1 MAYSQIQ
8 RFIETIIIASLGG
21 FLFHVLSLP
30 LPWLLGALTFVMLW
44 QGFTKRE
51 ASLPGSLKNAGLII
65 IGIYFGLYFTTDT
78 FKTIWPYFLPYIL
91 LTCILILASIMLGAV
106 VTKWI
111 AVDKITSIFASIPG
125 GLTEM
130 TIASEALHA
139 KSAFVVIFQTIRLM
153 TVLFTI
159 PTSMTYL
166 FSEEAQSAAGEAVAS
181 VTFGD
186 WNYLWFIFPVLIALF
201 ARNKLPAGIIIGA
214 LGVTAVMNVSPIEL
228 AQVPTSLMNAGQV
241 MIGASLGK
249 NILFRDLKKGGKYC
263 LVYFGLS
270 LVLIIIAFGLGMLL
284 AHFTTL
290 NYATAILSIAPG
302 GLFEMVLT
310 AYNVGGDPAV
320 VSALQLTRI
329 LVIVAF
335 VPPLIGWWFGKRR
348 NHQSQHEI

>member
-1 MAYSQIQ
+1 MKNTQIQ
-8 RFIETIIIASLGG
+8 RLIETIIIATLGG
-21 FLFHVLSLP
+21 YLFNIASLP

-51 ASLPGSLKNAGLII
+51 ASLPGSIKNAGLII
-65 IGIYFGLYFTTDT
+65 IGIYFGLYFTAET
-78 FKTIWPYFLPYIL
+78 FQTIWPYFLPYIL
-91 LTCILILASIMLGAV
+91 LTCVLILASIMLGV
-106 VTKWI
+106 MVTKWI

-159 PTSMTYL
+159 PTAMTYF
-166 FSEEAQSAAGEAVAS
+166 FSEEAHAATGHAAESVAVGGWS
-181 VTFGD
+181 
-186 WNYLWFIFPVLIALF
+186 YLWFIIPVLIAILV
-201 ARNKLPAGIIIGA
+201 RNKIPAGIIIGA

-228 AQVPTSLMNAGQV
+228 AAVPPFLMNAGQV

-270 LVLIIIAFGLGMLL
+270 LAIIIIAFGLGTLL
-284 AHFTTL
+284 ANFTTL

-329 LVIVAF
+329 LVIVTG
-335 VPPLIGWWFGKRR
+335 VPPLIGWWYGKRR
-348 NHQSQHEI
+348 T

>member
-1 MAYSQIQ
+1 MKNTQI
-8 RFIETIIIASLGG
+8 RRLIETIIIATLGG
-21 FLFHVLSLP
+21 YLFNILNLP

-44 QGFTKRE
+44 QGCTKRE
-51 ASLPGSLKNAGLII
+51 ASLPSSIKNAGLIT
-65 IGIYFGLYFTTDT
+65 IGIYFGLYFTAET
-78 FKTIWPYFLPYIL
+78 FQTIWPYFLPYIL
-91 LTCILILASIMLGAV
+91 LTCVLILASIMLGIM
-106 VTKWI
+106 VTQWI
-111 AVDKITSIFASIPG
+111 PVDKITSIFASIPG

-159 PTSMTYL
+159 PTAMTYL
-166 FSEEAQSAAGEAVAS
+166 FSEEAQAATSQTVANAAS
-181 VTFGD
+181 G
-186 WNYLWFIFPVLIALF
+186 WSYLWFIIPVLIAILV
-201 ARNKLPAGIIIGA
+201 RNKIPAGIIIGA

-228 AQVPTSLMNAGQV
+228 AAVPPFLMNAGQV

-249 NILFRDLKKGGKYC
+249 NILFQDLKKGGKYC

-270 LVLIIIAFGLGMLL
+270 LVLILIAFGLGMLL

-329 LVIVAF
+329 LVIVTGL
-335 VPPLIGWWFGKRR
+335 PPAIGWWYGKRQW
-348 NHQSQHEI
+348 NC